1 MVRFAV
7 LVYRFPF
14 LRHRPAI
21 CRIDPVDRL
30 GTGLCSKTSSF
41 IKRSA
46 STNWHL
52 IAIMPRSHLPERGLY
67 SSRSTGLLVL
77 QRPYSSKCVG
87 MCSAFLRV
95 QGPNQYVPLQYPC
108 FHCHQNTSS
117 NETCISA
124 VATISKQ
131 LCTGYP
137 IESRSREVKTAAIA
151 CAALAFPIVALR
163 CVARWMVTKKL
174 WLDDWTAV
182 MATVRSILRYSDIR
196 I

>member
-1 MVRFAV
+1 M
-7 LVYRFPF
+7 YHFPF

-21 CRIDPVDRL
+21 CRIDPADSL
-30 GTGLCSKTSSF
+30 GTRLCSKTSSF
-41 IKRSA
+41 TKRSA

-52 IAIMPRSHLPERGLY
+52 TAIMPRSNLPERGLY

-77 QRPYSSKCVG
+77 QRPDSSKCVG

-95 QGPNQYVPLQYPC
+95 QGPNQYVPLKYPC
-108 FHCHQNTSS
+108 FHCHHNTSS

-124 VATISKQ
+124 VAAISNQ

-163 CVARWMVTKKL
+163 CVARWMVTKRL

-182 MATVRSILRYSDIR
+182 MATVRSTLRYSDIR